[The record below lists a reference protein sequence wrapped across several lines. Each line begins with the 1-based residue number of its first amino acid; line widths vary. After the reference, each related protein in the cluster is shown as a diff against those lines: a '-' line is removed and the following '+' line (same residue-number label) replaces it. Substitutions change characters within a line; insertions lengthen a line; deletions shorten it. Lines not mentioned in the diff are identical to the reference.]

1 MYVSV
6 WVGCVGLCVSSG
18 WVFVCLWGVCGS
30 ACAAG
35 RAAPVVLSVGCS
47 PHPFSRSSPH
57 RPPPGAALGDPSIK
71 VGGAAPPH
79 GSSLFHFLSF
89 HVSRLPISPIPLAC
103 LLLLF
108 LLCSYLL
115 LLPPFPALLLPLS
128 EEERRGLDLES
139 EDLEPP
145 DFITC

>member
-1 MYVSV
+1 M
-6 WVGCVGLCVSSG
+6 CLCVS
-18 WVFVCLWGVCGS
+18 VGVCV
-30 ACAAG
+30 AG

-47 PHPFSRSSPH
+47 PHLFSHSSPH

-79 GSSLFHFLSF
+79 GPSLFFHFLSS
-89 HVSRLPISPIPLAC
+89 HISRLPISPTPLAW

-108 LLCSYLL
+108 LICSYLL
-115 LLPPFPALLLPLS
+115 LLPPFPSRLLPLS
-128 EEERRGLDLES
+128 EEERSGVDLES

-145 DFITC
+145 DLITC